1 METPT
6 HADLETVDEVLQFLG
21 LAVGIGHLI
30 FKELQVPD
38 LTIHLT
44 LRTVLNPV
52 ARSSLSQCPDHDTL
66 RLNNRL
72 QG

>member
-6 HADLETVDEVLQFLG
+6 DADLETVDEVLQFLG

-52 ARSSLSQCPDHDTL
+52 ARSSLGQRPDHDTL

-72 QG
+72 